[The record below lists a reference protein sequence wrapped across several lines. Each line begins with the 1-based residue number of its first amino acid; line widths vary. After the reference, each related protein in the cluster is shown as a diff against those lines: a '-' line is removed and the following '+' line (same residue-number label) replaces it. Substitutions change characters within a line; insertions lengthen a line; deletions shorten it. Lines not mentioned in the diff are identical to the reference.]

1 MMKWFFKRDDT
12 KDDQVI
18 RRFLQL
24 MASRITF

>member
-1 MMKWFFKRDDT
+1 MMKWFFKRDDM

>member
-1 MMKWFFKRDDT
+1 MMKWFFKRDDV

>member
-1 MMKWFFKRDDT
+1 MMKWFFKRDDV

-24 MASRITF
+24 MASRVTL

>member
-1 MMKWFFKRDDT
+1 MIKWFFRRDEA

-24 MASRITF
+24 MAIRITL